1 MRKRRERACFI
12 SEHLCFPRFENINV
26 LEALAKQR
34 CVSIGKQN
42 VYQWSASFLERRRP
56 GAERLVRL
64 LPVQRVAPSSADL
77 VRDRE
82 TMRDDLPSVDVLLR
96 PGNV

>member
-34 CVSIGKQN
+34 GLPIGKHF
-42 VYQWSASFLERRRP
+42 VYQWSASLLE
-56 GAERLVRL
+56 
-64 LPVQRVAPSSADL
+64 SSILSLTD
-77 VRDRE
+77 
-82 TMRDDLPSVDVLLR
+82 
-96 PGNV
+96 